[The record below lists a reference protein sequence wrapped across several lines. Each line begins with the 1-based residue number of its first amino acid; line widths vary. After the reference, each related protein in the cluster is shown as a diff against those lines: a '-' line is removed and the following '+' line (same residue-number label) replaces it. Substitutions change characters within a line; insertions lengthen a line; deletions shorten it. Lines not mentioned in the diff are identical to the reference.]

1 MLSDKVTRVEINAK
15 RQSLRLGILFMLA
28 GMFIYASLN
37 AIVKD
42 FVFDFNL
49 VQLVFFRCVF
59 GSVPIGILLT
69 LRKQWMLPTRKEW
82 KIHLLRAILCAISLS
97 LLFFGIA
104 LLPLSDSMALY
115 FSSTL
120 FIVILSYPILR
131 EKVTALQW
139 LAVVIGLVGVMVI
152 ANPTGGVFQYAAFV
166 IIGGTFAESIYN
178 LYARFLST
186 TNNTLI
192 IVFLGNLLPAC
203 LLFFALPFVWAPLD
217 LNHWIFLL
225 GIGVGGGFCQLCIVF
240 AYGHAPAGILAPMI
254 YSSILWTIFL
264 DVIFWGQ
271 WPSLSLIFGC
281 GIIILAGLLIIYS
294 ESKQKVFNED

>member
-1 MLSDKVTRVEINAK
+1 MKLTKK
-15 RQSLRLGILFMLA
+15 SLRLGVVFMLA

-37 AIVKD
+37 AMVKD

-49 VQLVFFRCVF
+49 VQLVFFRCLF
-59 GSVPIGILLT
+59 ASIPIGVILT
-69 LRKQWMLPTRKEW
+69 LRKKWMLPTQKEW
-82 KIHLLRAILCAISLS
+82 KIHLLRAILFAISLS

-120 FIVILSYPILR
+120 FVVILSYPILR
-131 EKVTALQW
+131 EKVTTLQW

-152 ANPTGGVFQYAAFV
+152 ANPTGDVFQYAAF
-166 IIGGTFAESIYN
+166 IIIAGTFAESVYN

-192 IVFLGNLLPAC
+192 IAFLGNLLPA
-203 LLFFALPFVWAPLD
+203 LLLLFALPFVWEPLD

-225 GIGVGGGFCQLCIVF
+225 VIGVVGGFCQLCIVF

-254 YSSILWTIFL
+254 YSSILWTIIL

-271 WPSLSLIFGC
+271 WPSLSLVLGC

-294 ESKQKVFNED
+294 ESKQEEFNTD